1 MKKVLLMVVVLF
13 ACMAA
18 SAQVYVGGSLGF
30 ASVKPIGGGD
40 SETTYKIVP
49 EVGYNISE
57 TFAIGVALGYR
68 KGNCSLGNAG
78 YAQDV
83 TTEVFGI
90 TPYARYS
97 PVEWEPVKL
106 FFDGGIGFESL
117 KDMGSNFSVG
127 IRPGVAV
134 TLSDQISFVAHLGFF
149 GFETF
154 SPSGKLKD
162 SGVTK
167 SGSAFGIDLDN
178 SIDFGVYFN
187 F

>member
-13 ACMAA
+13 ASMAA

-49 EVGYNISE
+49 EVGYNFSDQ
-57 TFAIGVALGYR
+57 FAIGIALGYR
-68 KGNCSLGNAG
+68 KGSCSLGKAE
-78 YAQDV
+78 YSQDV

-90 TPYARYS
+90 NPYARYS
-97 PVEWEPVKL
+97 PVEWDPVKL

-117 KDMGSNFSVG
+117 KDMGSNFAVG

-134 TLSDQISFVAHLGFF
+134 TLSERVSFVAHLGFL

-167 SGSAFGIDLDN
+167 SSSAFGLDLSN